1 MSPSETNTNRIQSTG
16 SHRSTTTIRSPRQFQ
31 MLASH
36 SEVRKRA
43 LLFPT
48 LYPYAPALDKE
59 TAVCQRRCKRDP
71 SLAKAGD
78 AAPALSPSLRCPAC
92 LRAGLFGRTHAPR
105 RGARRGMRMR
115 RHATARTGMEA
126 CVCVRGRARGPARRG
141 RPRCAC
147 PARLLP
153 RPRPTPPRRA
163 QRTPSPATPTPR
175 PAAGHGHGPAPCP
188 HHHGFSR
195 RAFLFF
201 SFLPSSPA
209 LPAACRAATG
219 ATRQRGEYTAS
230 WSWGMSLLH
239 AGRSLLGGAAP
250 LFSGG
255 SVILS
260 LVHVYTVYEFASPSM
275 SPSMHGNVQ
284 LV

>member
-59 TAVCQRRCKRDP
+59 TAVCQRRCKRVP

-78 AAPALSPSLRCPAC
+78 AAPALSPSPRCPAC
-92 LRAGLFGRTHAPR
+92 LRAGLFGHTHAPR

-115 RHATARTGMEA
+115 RHGRADRDGCVSV
-126 CVCVRGRARGPARRG
+126 CVCVCVWPRAWSSAARPAAVRV
-141 RPRCAC
+141 

-163 QRTPSPATPTPR
+163 QRTPSPATPTPPAGRR
-175 PAAGHGHGPAPCP
+175 PRHGPAPCP

-201 SFLPSSPA
+201 SFLFY
-209 LPAACRAATG
+209 RARRPC
-219 ATRQRGEYTAS
+219 RQRAELRLARHDSVVNIPPS
-230 WSWGMSLLH
+230 WPWGMSLLH

-260 LVHVYTVYEFASPSM
+260 LLHVYTVRI
-275 SPSMHGNVQ
+275 
-284 LV
+284 

>member
-1 MSPSETNTNRIQSTG
+1 M
-16 SHRSTTTIRSPRQFQ
+16 
-31 MLASH
+31 
-36 SEVRKRA
+36 
-43 LLFPT
+43 
-48 LYPYAPALDKE
+48 
-59 TAVCQRRCKRDP
+59 CQRRCKRDP

-78 AAPALSPSLRCPAC
+78 AAPALSPSPRCPAC
-92 LRAGLFGRTHAPR
+92 LRAGLFGHTHAPR

-195 RAFLFF
+195 ELSPPFF
-201 SFLPSSPA
+201 FTE
-209 LPAACRAATG
+209 PAACRAATG

-260 LVHVYTVYEFASPSM
+260 LLHVYTVRI
-275 SPSMHGNVQ
+275 
-284 LV
+284 

>member
-16 SHRSTTTIRSPRQFQ
+16 SHRSTTIIRSPRQFQ

-115 RHATARTGMEA
+115 RHGRADRDGCVSV
-126 CVCVRGRARGPARRG
+126 CVCGRARGPARRG

-147 PARLLP
+147 PPGFCRGPGRHRPGARSARRAPP
-153 RPRPTPPRRA
+153 RPRPGRP
-163 QRTPSPATPTPR
+163 PATATAR
-175 PAAGHGHGPAPCP
+175 PHARTTMDFLASSPP
-188 HHHGFSR
+188 
-195 RAFLFF
+195 LFF
-201 SFLPSSPA
+201 Y
-209 LPAACRAATG
+209 RA
-219 ATRQRGEYTAS
+219 
-230 WSWGMSLLH
+230 
-239 AGRSLLGGAAP
+239 
-250 LFSGG
+250 G
-255 SVILS
+255 SVQS
-260 LVHVYTVYEFASPSM
+260 CDWRDTTA
-275 SPSMHGNVQ
+275 G
-284 LV
+284 